1 MHNEAGDLLRSSTEK
16 AKSEF
21 DAMVNEFTNLK
32 LTKAKAMEE
41 KVSIIKSQEENV
53 SALLSSMFFC
63 RETFGVWMIAKQET
77 LLTVSEM
84 TFKIFLPACLVG

>member
-53 SALLSSMFFC
+53 SALLSSMFFFC
-63 RETFGVWMIAKQET
+63 RETFGVWMIAKQEAT
-77 LLTVSEM
+77 SLREKKYD
-84 TFKIFLPACLVG
+84 F

>member
-53 SALLSSMFFC
+53 SALLSSMFFLPGNVWGMNDSKT
-63 RETFGVWMIAKQET
+63 RGVT
-77 LLTVSEM
+77 Y
-84 TFKIFLPACLVG
+84 CLGNDL